1 MKRLMYLL
9 IQLINENCKHLSV
22 HKNDLTDIIDII
34 NEDNIKVL
42 HAYVID
48 EMMYI
53 QYKINKD
60 DEEYAV
66 ENVSC
71 NVERFLV
78 TFEHILRNIAITDL
92 EREDFNN
99 IITELYLRIDDINK
113 QYMVTYAIKGNYF
126 NFLIDPFT
134 ITEDRD
140 MSKYPLNK
148 NGIYM
153 EECLQDCF
161 KEPGIIRINPI
172 IENEHNLLLVF
183 VLDTFPNN
191 TKLMDINYIKHNIN
205 YIFSKID
212 SNIRINSIKKIGE
225 QDYDI

>member
-1 MKRLMYLL
+1 MKNLMYLL
-9 IQLINENCKHLSV
+9 TKLINENCKHLSCYT
-22 HKNDLTDIIDII
+22 NDNLTEMYIR
-34 NEDNIKVL
+34 NEDNIKVF
-42 HAYVID
+42 HAYIVD

-53 QYKINKD
+53 TYSIIKD
-60 DEEYAV
+60 DEYAV
-66 ENVSC
+66 EKVNC
-71 NVERFLV
+71 NVERFLI
-78 TFEHILRNIAITDL
+78 TFEHILKNIAITDL

-126 NFLIDPFT
+126 NFLIDPYT

-140 MSKYPLNK
+140 MNKYPLNK
-148 NGIYM
+148 NGIYT

-172 IENEHNLLLVF
+172 IENAHKLLLVF

-191 TKLMDINYIKHNIN
+191 TKLMDINYIKCTLNS
-205 YIFSKID
+205 IFSKID
-212 SNIRINSIKKIGE
+212 TNIKINSIKKIGE
-225 QDYDI
+225 QEYDI